1 MKTFQTHRFVIT
13 KFTFMSAPIIC
24 GVLFDAS
31 NHPLEVFARKEKDPS
46 QQFAN
51 ESVYIGKVQKVLSGQ
66 GAFVRLSG
74 DTSGYLPF
82 TPDQKFYFVKKYGK
96 NETLNCEDEIVVQ
109 IKKQPI
115 KTKEMVLSSKPDL
128 HSDHLILLTGTHEI
142 SVSSKLKKSQKEELK
157 ALFSE
162 HFKERRDF
170 GFMIRTNA
178 ASVDTAEILNEA
190 DTLYEKYLNF
200 INHYSHHSCY
210 EMLIKGQSKLEEMLR
225 PLNFEYTN
233 LITDQTDIYQELTE
247 LANTSL
253 FSQYADKITFYEDDS
268 YPLYKLYGLE
278 TLFTNLTKSI
288 VWLNSG
294 ANIIIEQTEA
304 LTVIDVNSSRQA
316 TKKEIQLFDINK
328 EAAKE
333 IALQIKL
340 RNISGIIIVDFINL
354 DDPADKAELLSV
366 LRDETRYDS
375 CRVTVLDYTKLGL
388 VEMTRE
394 KKYPSLKEVLTLA

>member
-1 MKTFQTHRFVIT
+1 M
-13 KFTFMSAPIIC
+13 
-24 GVLFDAS
+24 
-31 NHPLEVFARKEKDPS
+31 
-46 QQFAN
+46 
-51 ESVYIGKVQKVLSGQ
+51 
-66 GAFVRLSG
+66 
-74 DTSGYLPF
+74 
-82 TPDQKFYFVKKYGK
+82 
-96 NETLNCEDEIVVQ
+96 
-109 IKKQPI
+109 
-115 KTKEMVLSSKPDL
+115 
-128 HSDHLILLTGTHEI
+128 
-142 SVSSKLKKSQKEELK
+142 
-157 ALFSE
+157 
-162 HFKERRDF
+162 
-170 GFMIRTNA
+170 
-178 ASVDTAEILNEA
+178 
-190 DTLYEKYLNF
+190 
-200 INHYSHHSCY
+200 
-210 EMLIKGQSKLEEMLR
+210 
-225 PLNFEYTN
+225 
-233 LITDQTDIYQELTE
+233 
-247 LANTSL
+247 
-253 FSQYADKITFYEDDS
+253 
-268 YPLYKLYGLE
+268 E

-354 DDPADKAELLSV
+354 EDTADKAELLSV